1 MGVPKENLIEFLESN
16 KSTRKIHKNEILKMH
31 ACITDISGVEEA
43 ERMIKEIS
51 GKEQKL
57 VEIDELIAEQ
67 TAKIWFIE

>member
-1 MGVPKENLIEFLESN
+1 
-16 KSTRKIHKNEILKMH
+16 MH